1 MLECYLY
8 NSQVVHDSR
17 LMLSPFHIQ
26 NNKVEIKDG
35 SVNIVCHF
43 TNNLY
48 SLLRQILHGK
58 FHKRVHSDEKQLQ
71 GIVIILIS

>member
-43 TNNLY
+43 ANK
-48 SLLRQILHGK
+48 SLQSLEANFAR
-58 FHKRVHSDEKQLQ
+58 E
-71 GIVIILIS
+71 ISQESSFR